1 MTLHI
6 RPAQASDAADLLA
19 IYAPYV
25 RETTVTFEFDVPSIE
40 EFTARIEHAKKRY
53 AYLVLEKTAE
63 SESERRPVGYAYYGA
78 FKSRPAYQWSA
89 ETSIYLDEKERGRGA
104 GSILLDALESCMA
117 AQGITN
123 SEACITGENQSSVE
137 FHRRHGYEE
146 RARFIKCANKFG
158 RWLDVV
164 WMEKYIGPHGEN
176 PQPIRPLD
184 ELELTQII
192 DVANER
198 LNKS

>member
-40 EFTARIEHAKKRY
+40 EFAARIELAKKRY
-53 AYLVLEKTAE
+53 AYLVLEKTVE
-63 SESERRPVGYAYYGA
+63 SESERRLVGYAYYGA

-104 GSILLDALESCMA
+104 GSILLDTLESCMA

-123 SEACITGENQSSVE
+123 SEACITGENESSVE

-146 RARFIKCANKFG
+146 RARFIKCANKFD